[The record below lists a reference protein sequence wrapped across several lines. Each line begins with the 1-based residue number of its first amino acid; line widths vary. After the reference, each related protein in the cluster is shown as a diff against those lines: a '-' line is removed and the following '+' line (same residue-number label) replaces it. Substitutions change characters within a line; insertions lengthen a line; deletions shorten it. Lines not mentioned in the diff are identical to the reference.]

1 MQGEIWLA
9 ANYVLTVCSDEVMA
23 QIMRETNASNPAEAV
38 SLYKGHLRSQMR
50 RWEGHNLVPSILRNS
65 FATLISGTTVTPT
78 FKANYIAL
86 GDDSAAPANTDTK
99 LWNET
104 IRRLFTDRRAIDNI
118 AYLDKNFG
126 SVEVWGNTYNE
137 IWVFVDG
144 TSTADTGYLLSR
156 ININQTMQALENLT
170 INVTI
175 TII

>member
-1 MQGEIWLA
+1 MQGEIWLF
-9 ANYVLTVCSDEVMA
+9 ANYVLTVCSDEVME

-38 SLYKGHLRSQMR
+38 KLYKGNLRSQMR
-50 RWEGHNLVPSILRNS
+50 RWEGHNLVPNILRNS

-86 GDDSAAPANTDTK
+86 WNDSTAPTNADVK

-144 TSTADTGYLLSR
+144 TATADTGYLLSR
-156 ININQTMQALENLT
+156 ININQVMQALENLT